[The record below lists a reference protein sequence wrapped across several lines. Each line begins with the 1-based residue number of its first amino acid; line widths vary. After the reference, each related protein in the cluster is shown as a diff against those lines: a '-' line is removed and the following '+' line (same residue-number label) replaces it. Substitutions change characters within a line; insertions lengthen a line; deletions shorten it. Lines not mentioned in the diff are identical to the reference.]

1 VTQASLAMASV
12 PANGAGAVGDAV
24 RGLIGVALDS
34 AAREEATRRPA
45 VPVWKGSV
53 AGAEFGLEGPWLILA
68 GVKIPAAVL
77 GLLPVSAGAPS
88 PDQWEDARLL
98 ADRRADIERAAVRSR
113 YQDDYRAAIRDIRE
127 RREAER
133 ALHQAQQRLPA
144 RPATDTTPP

>member
-1 VTQASLAMASV
+1 MAMASV

-24 RGLIGVALDS
+24 RGMVGVALDS
-34 AAREEATRRPA
+34 AAREEATRPPA

-53 AGAEFGLEGPWLILA
+53 AGAEFGLEGPWVILA

-77 GLLPVSAGAPS
+77 GLLPVSVGAPS

-98 ADRRADIERAAVRSR
+98 ADRRADIERAAVRAG
-113 YQDDYRAAIRDIRE
+113 YQDDYRAAIRNIRE

-133 ALHQAQQRLPA
+133 ALHQAQQHLPA
-144 RPATDTTPP
+144 WPARDTAP